1 MSKQFASRPST
12 LLGAHDSLLAWLI
25 DQAVFRFG
33 SYIDAKLSERTEK
46 GKPKWNLDML
56 LADAERPYQ
65 GGILSMMMTQPGDVV
80 DV

>member
-1 MSKQFASRPST
+1 MSKQFASRPSA
-12 LLGAHDSLLAWLI
+12 LLAVQDTLLAWLV

-46 GKPKWNLDML
+46 GKPKWSIDML
-56 LADAERPYQ
+56 LASPEQPYK
-65 GGILSMMMTQPGDVV
+65 GGLLSMMLEQPGNVV